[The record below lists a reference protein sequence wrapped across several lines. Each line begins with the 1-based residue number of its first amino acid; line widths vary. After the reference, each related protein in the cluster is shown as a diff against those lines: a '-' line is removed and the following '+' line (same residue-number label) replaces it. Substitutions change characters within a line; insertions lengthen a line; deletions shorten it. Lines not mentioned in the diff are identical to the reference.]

1 MRKRFR
7 PVRTYPKGP
16 SRIKNWPLLSFLALV
31 IGSVLA
37 TLVALPNET
46 AFAKR
51 MLGTRGDDTIVGT
64 AKPDRII
71 ARRGNDRLNGRQGG
85 DRISGSRGK
94 DHVKGGKGKDR
105 LFAGKSADHLNAVD
119 GKADRAV
126 NGGPGKD
133 VCAID
138 EADLAVLKGCERTEV
153 ASSGGGGG
161 TGGGGG
167 KCIGAQE
174 PKLGAT
180 VGTGGGGASKLK
192 GDAPPTFSSAF
203 YAITITLKASVDG
216 VEGRKLPISIEEVC
230 DVPKPLAHEAAQ
242 LAGGDGVAI
251 VGPDTKVFD
260 GDMLLEGQAAT
271 TALAGADTVTLRARL
286 KRPGKWAQDEDGQPV
301 PTFAA
306 SRIKI
311 TD

>member
-1 MRKRFR
+1 MRQGFR
-7 PVRTYPKGP
+7 PVRTYAKGQ
-16 SRIKNWPLLSFLALV
+16 SRIENWPPLSFLALV

-37 TLVALPNET
+37 TLVVLPNET

-51 MLGTRGDDTIVGT
+51 MLGSRGDDTIVGT

-71 ARRGNDRLNGRQGG
+71 ARRGNDRIYGRQGR

-105 LFAGKSADHLNAVD
+105 LSGGKGADHLNAVD
-119 GKADRAV
+119 GKADRAI

-138 EADLAVLKGCERTEV
+138 EADLAALRGCERTDV
-153 ASSGGGGG
+153 ASSGGGSG
-161 TGGGGG
+161 GGGGG
-167 KCIGAQE
+167 KCIAAQE
-174 PKLGAT
+174 PKLPAT
-180 VGTGGGGASKLK
+180 LGTGVGGASRKLE
-192 GDAPPTFSSAF
+192 GDAPPRFSSAF

-230 DVPKPLAHEAAQ
+230 DVPKPLAQEAAQ
-242 LAGGDGVAI
+242 LAGGEGVAI
-251 VGPDTKVFD
+251 VGAGTKVFD
-260 GDMLLEGQAAT
+260 GDVLLQGQAAT

>member
-1 MRKRFR
+1 MRQGFR
-7 PVRTYPKGP
+7 PVRTDAQAP
-16 SRIKNWPLLSFLALV
+16 SCIKNWPLLSILALV

-51 MLGTRGDDTIVGT
+51 MLGTRGNDRIVGT
-64 AKPDRII
+64 NKPDRII
-71 ARRGNDRLNGRQGG
+71 ARRGNDRVNGRKGG
-85 DRISGSRGK
+85 DRIRGSRGK
-94 DHVKGGKGKDR
+94 DHIKGAQGRDRLLAGKG
-105 LFAGKSADHLNAVD
+105 ADHLNAVD

-138 EADLAVLKGCERTEV
+138 QADLAVLKGCERTKV
-153 ASSGGGGG
+153 AGGGGG
-161 TGGGGG
+161 GGAG
-167 KCIGAQE
+167 KCVGPGE
-174 PKLGAT
+174 DKLQAT
-180 VGTGGGGASKLK
+180 VGRGVGGASRELK
-192 GDAPPTFSSAF
+192 GDAPPTFSPAF
-203 YAITITLKASVDG
+203 YAITVTLNASADG
-216 VEGRKLPISIEEVC
+216 LAGQELPISIEEVC
-230 DVPKPLAHEAAQ
+230 DVPKSLAKEAAQ

-260 GDMLLEGQAAT
+260 GDMLLQGQAAT

-286 KRPGKWAQDEDGQPV
+286 KHPGKWAQDEDGQPV

-306 SRIKI
+306 SRINI

>member
-1 MRKRFR
+1 MRKRSR
-7 PVRTYPKGP
+7 PVRTNVRPS
-16 SRIKNWPLLSFLALV
+16 SRIAHRAPQFLALMLS
-31 IGSVLA
+31 SVLA

-46 AFAKR
+46 AFAER

-71 ARRGNDRLNGRQGG
+71 ARRGNDRVNGRQGG

-94 DHVKGGKGKDR
+94 DRLKGGQGKDR
-105 LFAGKSADHLNAVD
+105 LLAGKGADHLNAVD
-119 GKADRAV
+119 RKADGAV

-138 EADLAVLKGCERTEV
+138 EADLAMVRGCERTKV
-153 ASSGGGGG
+153 ASTGGGGG
-161 TGGGGG
+161 TGGGEG

-174 PKLGAT
+174 PKLPAS
-180 VGTGGGGASKLK
+180 VGTGVGGASKLK

-203 YAITITLKASVDG
+203 YAITITLKASADG
-216 VEGRKLPISIEEVC
+216 LDGHKLPISIDEVC
-230 DVPKPLAHEAAQ
+230 DVPKPLAQEAAQ

-260 GDMLLEGQAAT
+260 GDTLLEGQAAT

-286 KRPGKWAQDEDGQPV
+286 KRPSKWAQDEDGQPV

>member
-1 MRKRFR
+1 MRKRSR
-7 PVRTYPKGP
+7 PIRTDVRAS
-16 SRIKNWPLLSFLALV
+16 SRITHRPPLFVALMMS
-31 IGSVLA
+31 SVLA

-51 MLGTRGDDTIVGT
+51 MLGTRGDDAIVGT

-71 ARRGNDRLNGRQGG
+71 ARRGNDRVNGRQGG
-85 DRISGSRGK
+85 DRISGSRGR
-94 DHVKGGKGKDR
+94 DRVKGGRGKDR
-105 LFAGKSADHLNAVD
+105 LLAGKGADHLNAVD
-119 GKADRAV
+119 RKADRAV

-138 EADLAVLKGCERTEV
+138 EADLAVVEGCERTKV

-167 KCIGAQE
+167 KCISAQE
-174 PKLGAT
+174 PKLRAT
-180 VGTGGGGASKLK
+180 GGTGVGGARKLK

-203 YAITITLKASVDG
+203 YAITITLKASADGVDG
-216 VEGRKLPISIEEVC
+216 HKLPISIEEVC

-260 GDMLLEGQAAT
+260 GDTLLEGQAAT

-301 PTFAA
+301 PTFAS